1 MNGDGTPGY
10 RRQRR
15 GRPACDGT
23 GPGRGPRKDGARG
36 SESSLGG
43 RTGTRALVAIGA
55 YVVQDLRDAE
65 GLTRPLL
72 RRAALRLALS
82 RREPVRRLG
91 SAYLRLDPPA
101 PGEVRQRGDAIETT
115 GSSSS
120 PRALPPAPPG
130 TSGLTSNGDRLRVE
144 ETPHSV

>member
-1 MNGDGTPGY
+1 MNGDRSPRY

-15 GRPACDGT
+15 GGPACDGT

-43 RTGTRALVAIGA
+43 TTTRALIAVGA

-82 RREPVRRLG
+82 RREPARRLG
-91 SAYLRLDPPA
+91 SAYLRLDPPEPSELPRKA
-101 PGEVRQRGDAIETT
+101 GVIETT

-120 PRALPPAPPG
+120 PRALPPAPGNAEPAPPDDAR
-130 TSGLTSNGDRLRVE
+130 TR
-144 ETPHSV
+144 